1 MAQDL
6 ARGFRHRVLGG
17 DRLFGTFLKTP
28 TTHAA
33 EILAQEGY
41 DFVVIDEEH
50 APFNPE
56 TTDRILMACH
66 HAGIAGVVRV
76 SRIEDILRVL
86 DSGADGV
93 LVPHVDSAERA
104 KAVVAS
110 ARYRGGARGFSN
122 TTRAGRYGSI
132 AMAEHI
138 AAQDNGV
145 AVIAMIEDRSAIGRL
160 DEIAAVEGVDAF
172 FIGRGDL
179 TVAFEAES
187 QAAAEVVGAVE
198 AITAAAARAG
208 RKVFVMSGAPDDA
221 RTLSDQGATGF
232 IMASDQGFLRQ
243 GAKDTLARF
252 AGVLN

>member
-1 MAQDL
+1 MAQDP
-6 ARGFRHRVLGG
+6 ATGFRQRVLGG

-28 TTHAA
+28 TAHGA

-56 TTDRILMACH
+56 TTDRILMACR

-76 SRIEDILRVL
+76 AKVEDILRVL
-86 DSGADGV
+86 DCGADGV
-93 LVPHVDSAERA
+93 LVPHVDSADRA
-104 KAVVAS
+104 KAVAAA
-110 ARYRGGARGFSN
+110 ARYRGGSRGFSN
-122 TTRAGRYGSI
+122 TTRAGRYGSVG
-132 AMAEHI
+132 MADHI
-138 AAQDNGV
+138 AAQDSGV

-160 DEIAAVEGVDAF
+160 DEIAAVNGVDAF

-187 QAAAEVVGAVE
+187 QAAGEVVGAVE
-198 AITAAAARAG
+198 AIMSAASRAG
-208 RKVFVMSGAPDDA
+208 RKVFVMSGASDDA
-221 RTLSDQGATGF
+221 KSLSDRGATGF

-252 AGVLN
+252 TGALN